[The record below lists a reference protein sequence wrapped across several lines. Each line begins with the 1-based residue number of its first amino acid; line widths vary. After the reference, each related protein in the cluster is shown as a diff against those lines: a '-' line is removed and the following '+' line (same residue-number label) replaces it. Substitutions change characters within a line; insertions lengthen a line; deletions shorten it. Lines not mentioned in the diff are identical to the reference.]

1 MSVMGEERENMVAAA
16 AAAVDLGPY
25 PADPGPR
32 DAIFCDVI
40 SRDAISHDVI
50 SCFP

>member
-1 MSVMGEERENMVAAA
+1 VYDGGGERICVMGEERENIVAVA

-32 DAIFCDVI
+32 DAIFCD
-40 SRDAISHDVI
+40 AISI
-50 SCFP
+50 K